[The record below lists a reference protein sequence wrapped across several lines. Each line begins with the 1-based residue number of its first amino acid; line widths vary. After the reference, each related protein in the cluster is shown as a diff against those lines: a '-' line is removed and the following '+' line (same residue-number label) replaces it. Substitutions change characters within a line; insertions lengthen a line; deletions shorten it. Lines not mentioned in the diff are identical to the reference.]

1 MSLWV
6 NETLGMLGNQHS
18 FERGLLRYASTLCQ
32 LEASFGSST
41 TAITNRNVSQIKIGN
56 TS

>member
-32 LEASFGSST
+32 LEASFGS
-41 TAITNRNVSQIKIGN
+41 N
-56 TS
+56 TSDY